1 MCTES
6 ARAPRVALA
15 MAMAMAVLAVL
26 GRAATPAHAD
36 QPAPTPAPAGP
47 APTPP
52 AAVEPT
58 PTPPAVVEPTPT
70 PPAVV
75 EPTPTPTSA
84 PVVTP
89 PPGPTRPAANPA
101 RGARLYKQRCAICH
115 GNGGRGDGSIAREL
129 EPRPRDL
136 TRGIFKLRST
146 ASGALPTDDD
156 LFRTLTR
163 GIPGT
168 AMFAWSG
175 LPAADRWQLVY
186 HIKSLSPRFAR
197 KAAPPLPA
205 PDPPAMTEALR
216 ARGELVYQQMMCG
229 ECHGPD
235 GRGDGVKA
243 RALVDDSRRR
253 TYPFDLTRGWKL
265 KAGSTP
271 ADLFR
276 VLHTGLDGTPMPSY
290 ADALSEA
297 DGWALVAHLRGL
309 FRDGTP

>member
-1 MCTES
+1 MCTELT
-6 ARAPRVALA
+6 RT
-15 MAMAMAVLAVL
+15 LAVL
-26 GRAATPAHAD
+26 VLLGLATAPARADEPAPAAPSPSSTPPPSPTPTPA
-36 QPAPTPAPAGP
+36 PAPTPAP
-47 APTPP
+47 
-52 AAVEPT
+52 T
-58 PTPPAVVEPTPT
+58 PTPAPAPAPSPSPSPAATPATPEP
-70 PPAVV
+70 PP
-75 EPTPTPTSA
+75 SA
-84 PVVTP
+84 P
-89 PPGPTRPAANPA
+89 RPAANPA
-101 RGARLYKQRCAICH
+101 RGAKLYKQRCAICH
-115 GNGGRGDGSIAREL
+115 GTGGRGDGSIAREL

-136 TRGIFKLRST
+136 TRGVYKLRST
-146 ASGALPTDDD
+146 ASGALPSDDD

-175 LPAADRWQLVY
+175 LSAADRWQLVY

-197 KAAPPLPA
+197 KPAPPPLPA
-205 PDPPAMTEALR
+205 PEPPAMTEALR
-216 ARGELVYQQMMCG
+216 AHGELVYQQMMCG

-235 GRGDGVKA
+235 GRGDGIKA
-243 RALVDDSRRR
+243 RTLVDDSRRR

-297 DGWALVAHLRGL
+297 DGWALVAYLRGL

>member
-1 MCTES
+1 MCT
-6 ARAPRVALA
+6 RVVPTLA
-15 MAMAMAVLAVL
+15 ALAVL
-26 GRAATPAHAD
+26 GLGVTRARAD
-36 QPAPTPAPAGP
+36 EASPSPSPSPSTA
-47 APTPP
+47 P
-52 AAVEPT
+52 AAVEPSPPPPPSPSPSTT
-58 PTPPAVVEPTPT
+58 PATVEPSPSPSTAPATVEAPPA
-70 PPAVV
+70 PA
-75 EPTPTPTSA
+75 
-84 PVVTP
+84 
-89 PPGPTRPAANPA
+89 RPAANPS

-115 GNGGRGDGSIAREL
+115 GTGGRGDGSIAREL

-136 TRGIFKLRST
+136 TRGVYKLRST

-156 LFRTLTR
+156 IFRTLTR

-175 LPAADRWQLVY
+175 LSAADRWQLVY
-186 HIKSLSPRFAR
+186 HIKALSPRFAR
-197 KAAPPLPA
+197 KAAPLPLPL
-205 PDPPAMTEALR
+205 PLPEPPAMTEALR

-243 RALVDDSRRR
+243 RTLVDDSRRR